1 MSEKATI
8 TRKSFSRQ
16 PDPLSLAPQPGHV
29 LADFETT
36 CAHESHIV
44 IFPGANTGPPA
55 FSMAPHFGHAL
66 NDAAT
71 MFLHALQI
79 VIFKATDISF

>member
-29 LADFETT
+29 LADFETMWP
-36 CAHESHIV
+36 HVLHVV

-55 FSMAPHFGHAL
+55 FSMAPHFGHVL
-66 NDAAT
+66 KDAAT
-71 MFLHALQI
+71 MFWHALQI